1 MVGFLAIFQWRYGR
15 RYLAMNTNKSKILSL
30 IALALLSST
39 TYEFFGKEYVPIM
52 SEVCMKPDLYVK
64 PALLNCGSVPEQVWS
79 WSLYQPD
86 SKNNKP
92 ESLPVSWNQE
102 NDQWE
107 AVFIAVCTLKLSET
121 CINFSLNNVIKS
133 CFGVYL
139 NIEFFVPFN
148 TRANYKF

>member
-30 IALALLSST
+30 IALAL
-39 TYEFFGKEYVPIM
+39 FYVRILWKGVRAYNEWSLHEARP
-52 SEVCMKPDLYVK
+52 VVK
-64 PALLNCGSVPEQVWS
+64 PALLNCGSVPEQVWP

-86 SKNNKP
+86 SKNNKL